1 MEKPTVFTED
11 DLARIRQGLAGYR
24 VPGAYE
30 PGKWMVSKYTR
41 DERILDTRL
50 PAGVIFRDMTL
61 RVVEQISG
69 VSLSDDDRITFL
81 RAIAAT
87 GIASIQPS
95 AFRRGHDLA
104 FMKREAA
111 AIRDVN
117 PDCELVYGGL
127 STEAELELAAEAGYD
142 AVDVWSTFLG
152 DVAPSCA
159 GAVYHRAWQGREW
172 RDLRFPKHPEDQVAR
187 SVRFIEL
194 AGKYGIHIGGAV
206 NLLSFCD
213 ESYVDL
219 YVRTVAAAGCREVVL
234 ADGAGGVS
242 PEVFGHLVGVAKAAG
257 PDVTIGVHTHNNF
270 GTGISAAVESI
281 KAGASLIEVS
291 VNGYE
296 EHPGNPDLATLAI
309 ALKAL
314 YGVDSGID
322 LSRMWEL
329 ARLGE
334 KLTGLTLER
343 NHPVVGIAIYT
354 GGGGDEYVQEH
365 HVDPL
370 IHASIAP
377 EAIGG
382 GRQVDVGVTTG
393 PFTMWD
399 KLDELGIAVDSRET
413 VERVLALCKERL
425 AAADHGIGD
434 DDIRAA
440 AAEVI
445 GQPVASRA

>member
-1 MEKPTVFTED
+1 MPKPTVFTED
-11 DLARIRQGLAGYR
+11 DLARIRKGLAGYR

-41 DERILDTRL
+41 DERILDKRL
-50 PAGVIFRDMTL
+50 PREVTFRDMTL

-69 VSLSDDDRITFL
+69 VALSPDDRIRFL

-87 GIASIQPS
+87 GIQSIQPS

-104 FMKREAA
+104 FMKREAE
-111 AIRDVN
+111 AIREVN
-117 PDCELVYGGL
+117 PDCEIVYGGL

-159 GAVYHRAWQGREW
+159 GAVYHRAWQEREW
-172 RDLRFPKHPEDQVAR
+172 RDLRFPKRPEDQVAR

-194 AGKYGIHIGGAV
+194 ADKYGIHIGGAV

-242 PEVFGHLVGVAKAAG
+242 PEVFGHLVSVARAAA

-270 GTGISAAVESI
+270 GTGVSAAVESI
-281 KAGASLIEVS
+281 KAGATLVEVS

-296 EHPGNPDLATLAI
+296 EHPGNPDLATLAV
-309 ALKAL
+309 ALRAL
-314 YGVDSGID
+314 YGVDSHID
-322 LSRMWEL
+322 LTKLWDL

-334 KLTGLTLER
+334 ELTGLPLER
-343 NHPVVGIAIYT
+343 NHPVVGVAIYT
-354 GGGGDEYVQEH
+354 GGGGDEYVQEY

-370 IHASIAP
+370 IHASITA

-382 GRQVDVGVTTG
+382 TRQVDVGVTTG

-399 KLDELGIAVDSRET
+399 KLDELGIEVDSRAT
-413 VERVLALCKERL
+413 VEQVLARCKQRL
-425 AAADHGIGD
+425 ADTGQAIGD
-434 DDIRAA
+434 DDIRAV
-440 AAEVI
+440 AAEVV
-445 GQPVASRA
+445 GVPSRA

>member
-11 DLARIRQGLAGYR
+11 DLAKIRKGLDGYR

-30 PGKWMVSKYTR
+30 PGRWMVSKYTR
-41 DERILDTRL
+41 DERILDKRL
-50 PAGVIFRDMTL
+50 PANVIFRDMTL

-69 VSLSDDDRITFL
+69 VSLSADDRITFL

-104 FMKREAA
+104 FMKREAE

-117 PDCELVYGGL
+117 PNCEIVYGGL

-159 GAVYHRAWQGREW
+159 GAVYHRAWQEREW
-172 RDLRFPKHPEDQVAR
+172 RDLRFPKRPEDQVAR

-194 AGKYGIHIGGAV
+194 ADKYGIHIGGAV

-219 YVRTVAAAGCREVVL
+219 YVRTVAAAGCKEVVL

-242 PEVFGHLVGVAKAAG
+242 PEVFGHLVGVAKAAA

-281 KAGASLIEVS
+281 KAGATLIEVS

-309 ALKAL
+309 ALRAL

-334 KLTGLTLER
+334 DLTGLTLER

-382 GRQVDVGVTTG
+382 SRQVDVGVTTG

-399 KLDELGIAVDSRET
+399 KLDELGIDVDSREI
-413 VERVLALCKERL
+413 VEKVLGLCKERL
-425 AAADHGIGD
+425 AAADHGIDD
-434 DDIRAA
+434 DDIRAV
-440 AAEVI
+440 AAEVL
-445 GQPVASRA
+445 GSRV

>member
-1 MEKPTVFTED
+1 
-11 DLARIRQGLAGYR
+11 
-24 VPGAYE
+24 
-30 PGKWMVSKYTR
+30 
-41 DERILDTRL
+41 
-50 PAGVIFRDMTL
+50 
-61 RVVEQISG
+61 
-69 VSLSDDDRITFL
+69 
-81 RAIAAT
+81 
-87 GIASIQPS
+87 
-95 AFRRGHDLA
+95 
-104 FMKREAA
+104 
-111 AIRDVN
+111 
-117 PDCELVYGGL
+117 
-127 STEAELELAAEAGYD
+127 
-142 AVDVWSTFLG
+142 
-152 DVAPSCA
+152 
-159 GAVYHRAWQGREW
+159 
-172 RDLRFPKHPEDQVAR
+172 VAR

-242 PEVFGHLVGVAKAAG
+242 PEVFGHLVGVAKAAA
-257 PDVTIGVHTHNNF
+257 PEVTIGVHTHNNF
-270 GTGISAAVESI
+270 GTGVSAAVESI
-281 KAGASLIEVS
+281 KAGATLIEVS

-322 LSRMWEL
+322 LSRLWDL

-334 KLTGLTLER
+334 DLTGLTLER

-382 GRQVDVGVTTG
+382 SRQVDVGVTTG

-399 KLDELGIAVDSRET
+399 KLDELGIEVDSRET
-413 VERVLALCKERL
+413 VEKVLGLCKERL
-425 AAADHGIGD
+425 AAADHGIDD
-434 DDIRAA
+434 DDIRAV

-445 GQPVASRA
+445 GQPVAGRA

>member
-11 DLARIRQGLAGYR
+11 DLAKIRKGLDGYR

-30 PGKWMVSKYTR
+30 PGRWMVSKYTR
-41 DERILDTRL
+41 DERILDKRL
-50 PAGVIFRDMTL
+50 PANVIFRDMTL

-69 VSLSDDDRITFL
+69 VSLSVDDRITFL

-104 FMKREAA
+104 FMKREAE

-117 PDCELVYGGL
+117 PNCEIVYGGL

-159 GAVYHRAWQGREW
+159 GAVYHRAWQEREW
-172 RDLRFPKHPEDQVAR
+172 RDLRFPKRPEDQVAR

-194 AGKYGIHIGGAV
+194 ADKYGIHIGGAV

-219 YVRTVAAAGCREVVL
+219 YVRTVAAAGCKEVVL

-242 PEVFGHLVGVAKAAG
+242 PEVFGHLVGVAKAAA

-281 KAGASLIEVS
+281 KAGATLIEVS

-309 ALKAL
+309 ALRAL

-334 KLTGLTLER
+334 DLTGLTLER

-382 GRQVDVGVTTG
+382 SRQVDVGVTTG

-399 KLDELGIAVDSRET
+399 KLDELGIDVDSREI
-413 VERVLALCKERL
+413 VEKVLGLCKERL
-425 AAADHGIGD
+425 AAADHGIDD
-434 DDIRAA
+434 DDIRAV
-440 AAEVI
+440 AAEVL
-445 GQPVASRA
+445 GSRV